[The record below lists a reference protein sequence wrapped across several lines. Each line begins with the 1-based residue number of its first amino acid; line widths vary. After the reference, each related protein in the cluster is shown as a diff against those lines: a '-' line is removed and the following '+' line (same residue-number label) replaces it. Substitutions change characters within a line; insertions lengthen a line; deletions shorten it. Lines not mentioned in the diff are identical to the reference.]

1 MHLYLNYI
9 GQILTIVDGK
19 TLSLEDVGR
28 AIYDLEQKYQ
38 RRLPITVVYT
48 EIESNDEVLR
58 YSSVKKA
65 FEYLDTLVA
74 KTSEAEKET
83 IEHLQSSLKEIGL
96 SYKRYSSSSSSVYI
110 RLTLV
115 NLLHSFEVM
124 IEDDQSLSVL
134 HQCEEL
140 GVIEELHFQHVDS
153 FIERLKYL
161 QTVNRNAKEA
171 VMFSSI
177 ELWSDNRGDY

>member
-96 SYKRYSSSSSSVYI
+96 SCKRYSSSVYI

-140 GVIEELHFQHVDS
+140 GAIEELHFQHVDS